1 MPGRSEDESA
11 VFHVFGIDVHCRIA
25 EDGHRVMDDRS
36 VEDLIEAIA
45 GDADPGEIDALAEWQ
60 RGAPM
65 EALPN
70 AAERHEGVWLKRL
83 VGRLQ
88 SVEDDNGGAIRRQKR
103 A

>member
-1 MPGRSEDESA
+1 MPSRGEDEAA

-25 EDGHRVMDDRS
+25 EDGHRVMDHRS
-36 VEDLIEAIA
+36 IEDLIAAIA
-45 GDADPGEIDALAEWQ
+45 SDAEPGEIDALAEWQ

-65 EALPN
+65 SALPISRN
-70 AAERHEGVWLKRL
+70 RQEGVWLKRL

-88 SVEDDNGGAIRRQKR
+88 SVEDDNGAALRRLKR